1 MPDYSLDI
9 AVATAVEPMP
19 PPIDADVEYVAT
31 SPMQMWIWESTRAEW
46 YAGTVQDSIQAAMRA
61 YELFFNRTGWRLI
74 QLRHSRL
81 EEWSALL
88 FMEERPLIAG
98 EGTTA
103 AIAICEAIKA
113 ASLADQNSKGDSLQ
127 GEGSKVRSSESE
139 SA

>member
-1 MPDYSLDI
+1 MPQPLKVDYDI
-9 AVATAVEPMP
+9 LSHSVKITGLFVR
-19 PPIDADVEYVAT
+19 V
-31 SPMQMWIWESTRAEW
+31 SPMQMWIWDDEKDSW
-46 YAGTVQDSIQAAMRA
+46 YPVDVSDSIEKSMRA

-98 EGTTA
+98 EGSTA

-113 ASLADQNSKGDSLQ
+113 ASLADAERAKA
-127 GEGSKVRSSESE
+127 ETEVRG
-139 SA
+139 